1 MSADKHEWD
10 LLARSA
16 QGDSQAFTEIVQA
29 HERRLYRLCLSMLG
43 HPGEA
48 EEAVQET
55 FLKLFRKASTFSP
68 RGQLFT
74 LLYRMASN
82 HCLNVLRRRKIAQF
96 LPWPTDAGSTDEAP
110 ALDPVDPHPD
120 PHRQLGDR
128 AAWEET
134 SKALAA
140 LPPAQRAVV
149 VLVKLEG
156 LSYRE
161 AAETLEVSVGAV
173 ESRLFRAMR
182 TLAAVRGGG
191 DE

>member
-1 MSADKHEWD
+1 MTAERNAWD
-10 LLARSA
+10 LLASA
-16 QGDSQAFTEIVQA
+16 AGGDSQAFAEIVEA

-55 FLKLFRKASTFSP
+55 FLKLYRKASTFTP
-68 RGQLFT
+68 RGQLYT

-96 LPWPTDAGSTDEAP
+96 LPWPDDSEDDRP
-110 ALDPVDPHPD
+110 ALDPVDPRAD
-120 PHRQLGDR
+120 PHRQLDDR
-128 AAWEET
+128 SAWSQT
-134 SKALAA
+134 AKALAS

-161 AAETLEVSVGAV
+161 TAEALGVSVGAV

-182 TLAAVRGGG
+182 TLLATRRSEDG
-191 DE
+191 